1 MFRRSLNRRFHI
13 FKQAGFVVDDLH
25 GSPTQYIR
33 RPHHDGITDLQG
45 DAKSLV
51 YGSRHATLRLAKPKG
66 IQEVTK
72 SFSIFRAIDR
82 LGTRTQNS
90 YPGLGQGQRG
100 LEGRSEEH
108 TSEMQP

>member
-51 YGSRHATLRLAKPKG
+51 FCIAWLFWEGIGIWGLNVPVGWAFDITKFVFWIGIGHAGTL
-66 IQEVTK
+66 I
-72 SFSIFRAIDR
+72 SAI
-82 LGTRTQNS
+82 LF
-90 YPGLGQGQRG
+90 LF
-100 LEGRSEEH
+100 
-108 TSEMQP
+108 